1 MKDLDVT
8 HFSNSIQLA
17 ETAAKEWL
25 GMIPGFPSALMA
37 AIPGGRIAS
46 AFFDAVTRH
55 AVASGVSF
63 QHVHFFWS
71 DERCVPPD
79 HPDSNFRLADK
90 ELLGPLGIS
99 HDKIHRIKGELRPA
113 DAVTE
118 ANAAI
123 SLLAPTNS
131 AGRPV
136 LDLVLLGM
144 GEDGHVASLFP
155 NAPATVVEC
164 ETPYVA
170 VRSSSKPP
178 PLRISLSYAAIA
190 AAAEVWI
197 LISGAGK
204 EEAFRQ
210 SLRLEGKTPLA
221 RILRLR
227 RHTRIFTD
235 IAADPPARRLGGIND

>member
-8 HFSNSIQLA
+8 HFSSGVGLA

-25 GMIPGFPSALMA
+25 SMIPGFPSAHLV

-46 AFFDAVTRH
+46 AFFDAVTEH
-55 AVASGVSF
+55 AVATSVSF

-79 HPDSNFRLADK
+79 HPDSNFRVADK

-99 HDKIHRIKGELRPA
+99 HDRIHRIKGELKPA
-113 DAVTE
+113 QAVTE

-123 SLLAPTNS
+123 GLVAPANNS
-131 AGRPV
+131 GLPV
-136 LDLVLLGM
+136 LDLVFLGM

-155 NAPATVVEC
+155 NAPASVIEC
-164 ETPYVA
+164 ETPYLA

-190 AAAEVWI
+190 AARQVWV
-197 LISGAGK
+197 LIAGAGK
-204 EEAFRQ
+204 EEVFLQ
-210 SLRLEGKTPLA
+210 SLRPGGKTPLA
-221 RILRLR
+221 HIMQSR
-227 RHTRIFTD
+227 RQTRIFTD
-235 IAADPPARRLGGIND
+235 IAADPSTL

>member
-1 MKDLDVT
+1 MKAIDVT
-8 HFSNSIQLA
+8 HFSNNVELA
-17 ETAAKEWL
+17 ETVAKEWL
-25 GMIPGFPSALMA
+25 GLIPSFTSAHWV

-46 AFFDAVTRH
+46 VFFDAVTEH

-71 DERCVPPD
+71 DERCVPPN
-79 HPDSNFRLADK
+79 HPDSNFGAADK
-90 ELLGPLGIS
+90 ELLGPLGITR
-99 HDKIHRIKGELRPA
+99 DRIHRIKGELKPA

-123 SLLAPTNS
+123 GLLAPTNS
-131 AGRPV
+131 AGQPV

-155 NAPATVVEC
+155 NAPASVADC
-164 ETPYVA
+164 ETPYLA

-190 AAAEVWI
+190 AAVEVWV

-210 SLRLEGKTPLA
+210 SLRVEGKTPLA

-235 IAADPPARRLGGIND
+235 LAPDPPAHPPVGRN

>member
-8 HFSNSIQLA
+8 RFSSSVELA
-17 ETAAKEWL
+17 ETAAKDWL
-25 GMIPGFPSALMA
+25 SLIPSFPAAHLA
-37 AIPGGRIAS
+37 AIPGGRIAGV
-46 AFFDAVTRH
+46 FFDAVTEH

-63 QHVHFFWS
+63 EHVHFLWS

-79 HPDSNFRLADK
+79 HPDSNFRVANK

-99 HDKIHRIKGELRPA
+99 HEKIHRIKGELKPA
-113 DAVTE
+113 EAVID

-123 SLLAPTNS
+123 SLLAPANS
-131 AGRPV
+131 AGQPV

-155 NAPATVVEC
+155 NAPASVIEC
-164 ETPYVA
+164 ESPYVA

-190 AAAEVWI
+190 AANEVWV

-204 EEAFRQ
+204 EEVFRQ
-210 SLRLEGKTPLA
+210 SLRPDGKTPLA
-221 RILRLR
+221 RILRMR
-227 RHTRIFTD
+227 RRTRIFAE
-235 IAADPPARRLGGIND
+235 I

>member
-1 MKDLDVT
+1 MKDLDVR
-8 HFSNSIQLA
+8 HFPNRLELA
-17 ETAAKEWL
+17 EIAAKEWL
-25 GMIPGFPSALMA
+25 SLIPGFPSAHWA

-46 AFFDAVTRH
+46 AFFDAVTEH
-55 AVASGVSF
+55 AVAAGVSF

-79 HPDSNFRLADK
+79 HPDSNFRVADK

-99 HDKIHRIKGELRPA
+99 HDKIHRIKGELKLA

-118 ANAAI
+118 ANAAV

-131 AGRPV
+131 AGQPV

-155 NAPATVVEC
+155 NAPASVIEC
-164 ETPYVA
+164 ETPYLA

-190 AAAEVWI
+190 AAVEVWV

-221 RILRLR
+221 RILRSR

-235 IAADPPARRLGGIND
+235 IAAEPPAHPPDGRNN

>member
-8 HFSNSIQLA
+8 HFSTSVALA
-17 ETAAKEWL
+17 EAAAKEWL
-25 GMIPGFPSALMA
+25 SLIPGFPSAHWA
-37 AIPGGRIAS
+37 AIPGGRIAGV
-46 AFFDAVTRH
+46 FFKAVAEH
-55 AVASGVSF
+55 AVASGASF
-63 QHVHFFWS
+63 EHVHFFWS

-79 HPDSNFRLADK
+79 HPDSNFRVADQQ
-90 ELLGPLGIS
+90 LLGPLGIAR
-99 HDKIHRIKGELRPA
+99 DKIHRIKGELSPA

-131 AGRPV
+131 DGRPV
-136 LDLVLLGM
+136 LDIVLLGM
-144 GEDGHVASLFP
+144 GEDGHIASLFP
-155 NAPATVVEC
+155 NAPASVNEC
-164 ETPYVA
+164 ESPYVA

-221 RILRLR
+221 RILRSR

-235 IAADPPARRLGGIND
+235 VATEPPARPPVGRK

>member
-8 HFSNSIQLA
+8 HFSSSVELA
-17 ETAAKEWL
+17 ETAAKDWL
-25 GMIPGFPSALMA
+25 SMIPGFPSTFMV

-46 AFFDAVTRH
+46 AFFDAVTEH
-55 AVASGVSF
+55 AVAGDISF

-71 DERCVPPD
+71 DERCVPPV
-79 HPDSNFRLADK
+79 HPDSNFRVADK

-99 HDKIHRIKGELRPA
+99 RDRIHRIKGELKPA

-118 ANAAI
+118 ANSAI
-123 SLLAPTNS
+123 SLLAPPNS
-131 AGRPV
+131 AGQPV
-136 LDLVLLGM
+136 LDLVMLGM

-155 NAPATVVEC
+155 NAPASVVEC
-164 ETPYVA
+164 ETPYLA

-178 PLRISLSYAAIA
+178 PLRVSMSYAALA
-190 AAAEVWI
+190 AAREAWI

-204 EEAFRQ
+204 EEALRE
-210 SLRLEGKTPLA
+210 SLRPNGKTPLA

-227 RHTRIFTD
+227 GRTRIFTD
-235 IAADPPARRLGGIND
+235 IATATNAKG

>member
-1 MKDLDVT
+1 MNNLEFT
-8 HFSNSIQLA
+8 HFSSSVELA
-17 ETAAKEWL
+17 ETAAKDWL
-25 GMIPGFPSALMA
+25 NLIPGFSTAHWV

-55 AVASGVSF
+55 AVATEVSF

-71 DERCVPPD
+71 DERCVPPA
-79 HPDSNFRLADK
+79 HTESNFRVAAK

-99 HDKIHRIKGELRPA
+99 RDQIHRIKGELQPA
-113 DAVTE
+113 DAVTD
-118 ANAAI
+118 ANTAI
-123 SLLAPTNS
+123 SLLVPQNS
-131 AGRPV
+131 AGQPI

-155 NAPATVVEC
+155 NAPASVIEC
-164 ETPYVA
+164 ETPYLA

-190 AAAEVWI
+190 AAKEAWV

-204 EEAFRQ
+204 EEAFRE
-210 SLRLEGKTPLA
+210 SLRPNGRTPLA
-221 RILRLR
+221 RLLRLR
-227 RHTRIFTD
+227 HHTRIYTD
-235 IAADPPARRLGGIND
+235 LAAGSLPPRREGRP